1 MMIAYNVILLLYQSF
16 QRNRAGRY
24 TCISYISIFQSL
36 YLQREICF
44 KELAH
49 MIMETEMD
57 HNLPFVGGD
66 IGELVVQFLSQ
77 PEGVK
82 TRDADG
88 ISQSE
93 CRQRL
98 MSQLHFFIRAFKGLG
113 DTHPHWGWQSGLLS
127 LSIQMLISSKYI
139 LTDTLNNNV

>member
-1 MMIAYNVILLLYQSF
+1 MMIAYNVILLLYESF

-24 TCISYISIFQSL
+24 ICISYISIFQSL

-98 MSQLHFFIRAFKGLG
+98 MSQLHLFHLCLQRIGRYSSTLG
-113 DTHPHWGWQSGLLS
+113 MAIWFTQSVNSNANLFQIHS
-127 LSIQMLISSKYI
+127 YRH
-139 LTDTLNNNV
+139 TE